1 MARPELSRSSS
12 MYPDL
17 QKELETFERRTPKSA
32 EAYKKNLQ
40 RHPRGV
46 ASNYRHYDPWPIF
59 VKDAGGSK
67 FRDLDGN
74 EYIDYNLTFGA
85 LMAAHCQPDVMKAV
99 EKRLST
105 GTMFGMPHD
114 LEWELA
120 EEICDRFPVEMVRFG
135 NSGTEATMHAI
146 RLVRA
151 ATARDKIIKFEGA
164 YHGLHDSALVSVKP
178 HAPDFGDIDNPI
190 SVTGGLG
197 VPKSAIANVLI
208 ATFNNLATVER
219 RVKEN
224 PGEIAAIILEPILMN
239 VGLCMPQAGF
249 LKGLREIATRNGAL
263 LIFDEVK
270 TGAKLG
276 WGGASEY
283 FGVQP
288 DMICLAKSI
297 GGGFPL
303 AAFGAHK
310 SVMDLISQHK
320 VFHGG
325 TYNTN
330 PVSMAAGL
338 ATFRHV
344 LTREN
349 YVHVDKLSKKL
360 TDGYRKIVTKSGLQ
374 AYIAQAGANG
384 ALMLYPQEIHN
395 YRDWTAVDIDLWRH
409 YWFGMVN
416 RGVMAQPYWWDE
428 QWTISVQHTEADID
442 QHLAA
447 FDDIAA
453 SLAKAQQERVGQ
465 PALATH

>member
-1 MARPELSRSSS
+1 MAGHC
-12 MYPDL
+12 
-17 QKELETFERRTPKSA
+17 
-32 EAYKKNLQ
+32 
-40 RHPRGV
+40 HP
-46 ASNYRHYDPWPIF
+46 A
-59 VKDAGGSK
+59 
-67 FRDLDGN
+67 
-74 EYIDYNLTFGA
+74 
-85 LMAAHCQPDVMKAV
+85 VMKAV

-120 EEICDRFPVEMVRFG
+120 EEICNRFPVEMCRFG

-146 RLVRA
+146 RLARA
-151 ATARDKIIKFEGA
+151 ATGRDKIIKFEGA

-178 HAPDFGDIDNPI
+178 HAPEFGDIDNPTA
-190 SVTGGLG
+190 VPGGLG
-197 VPKSAIANVLI
+197 VPESAIANVKI

-219 RVKEN
+219 RFKEN

-239 VGLCMPQAGF
+239 VGLCMPEPGF
-249 LKGLREIATRNGAL
+249 LQGLRDMATKNGAL

-283 FGVQP
+283 FNVHP

-297 GGGFPL
+297 GGGLPL
-303 AAFGAHK
+303 AAFGASK

-338 ATFRHV
+338 ATFREV
-344 LTREN
+344 LTRDN
-349 YVHVDKLSKKL
+349 YAHVDKLGKKL
-360 TDGYRKIVTKSGLQ
+360 ADGYRKTIAKVGLQ

-384 ALMLYPQEIHN
+384 ALMFYPKEIRN
-395 YRDWTAVDIDLWRH
+395 YRDWTTIDIDLWRH
-409 YWFGMVN
+409 YWFAMVN

-442 QHLAA
+442 KHLSA

-465 PALATH
+465 PVLAAH